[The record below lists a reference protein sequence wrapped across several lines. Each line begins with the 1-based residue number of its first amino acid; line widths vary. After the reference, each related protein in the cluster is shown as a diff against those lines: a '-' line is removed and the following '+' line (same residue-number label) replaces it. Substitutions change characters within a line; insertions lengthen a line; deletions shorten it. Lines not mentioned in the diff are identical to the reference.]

1 VKRNDDVRG
10 ETGVF
15 VGEMLALVM
24 LIIPVLICGTLGA
37 AVGYF
42 YRYRLQQRRLLTVV
56 TAIVVFVLFEI
67 TSGTLSSKYTLREN
81 LEAQFDLILPFIFLY
96 LLPAAFGSFFVARR
110 WRTWW

>member
-1 VKRNDDVRG
+1 MKRNDDVRC
-10 ETGVF
+10 ETGMF
-15 VGEMLALVM
+15 VCEILASVM

-42 YRYRLQQRRLLTVV
+42 YRYRLQLRRLVTVV

-81 LEAQFDLILPFIFLY
+81 LTA
-96 LLPAAFGSFFVARR
+96 
-110 WRTWW
+110 